1 MFILLGVT
9 TRVGLSALAFSR
21 RTPAQK
27 ELKQMR
33 QSLTQTRYRT
43 MRFFKLIFLFVA
55 LLTFSCCKIN
65 QFKNKQKTGRWVY
78 LDTVNNIVYESKG
91 KYKKGIEKK
100 TWNYYANHKRIKKE
114 AYQNNLCTVT
124 NYYENGKIAS
134 KGKTKLVVT
143 TKETHW
149 YYFGEWYFYADTGK
163 LMKTKK
169 YGAGELLEE
178 KKME

>member
-1 MFILLGVT
+1 MYIFLGVP

-33 QSLTQTRYRT
+33 QSLTQTQYRI
-43 MRFFKLIFLFVA
+43 MRFFTTIFLFVA
-55 LLTFSCCKIN
+55 LLTLSCCKIN
-65 QFKNKQKTGRWVY
+65 QLKNKQKTGRWVY
-78 LDTVNNIVYESKG
+78 LDTVNGIFYKSKG

-100 TWNYYANHKRIKKE
+100 TWNYYANYKRIKKE

-124 NYYENGKIAS
+124 NYHENGTIAS
-134 KGKTKLVVT
+134 EGKTKLVVT
-143 TKETHW
+143 STETHW
-149 YYFGEWYFYADTGK
+149 YYFGDWDFYDDTGK
-163 LMKTKK
+163 LIETKK

-178 KKME
+178 KKIE